1 MLIIFTISKVIL
13 LSLFWLLFLVCVYSL
28 FDYSPGSILWLSS
41 LFGALKGS
49 SLWISTC
56 CCSVAKLCLTL
67 CDPMNIQLPCPSLF
81 LWILLKLI
89 SSESVIPSDHLTL
102 CYLLL
107 FLSIFPSIKILSKE
121 SALHIRPKYWSYLF
135 SVSGRFLIAKPS
147 KWRAMYH
154 LPSSTSDKLCGFNHI
169 NLICKS
175 NLTLPTSP
183 WLLWILNE
191 MILVTLNTTAVAQCV
206 GAIICLWVWHYKWA

>member
-1 MLIIFTISKVIL
+1 MIL
-13 LSLFWLLFLVCVYSL
+13 LSLLWLLFLICVYSL

-81 LWILLKLI
+81 LWICSNSFPVSQWCCPTI
-89 SSESVIPSDHLTL
+89 SPSVTFSYFPQSFLASRSFSKSQ
-102 CYLLL
+102 L
-107 FLSIFPSIKILSKE
+107 FTSGQSIG
-121 SALHIRPKYWSYLF
+121 ATR

-154 LPSSTSDKLCGFNHI
+154 LPNSTSDKLCGFNHI

-206 GAIICLWVWHYKWA
+206 GAINIICLWVWHYKWE